1 MWLFCLVF
9 KHKLYTW
16 WLDQSGDVQ
25 HLFHA
30 QCGFGQDTDFKAQT
44 RTIPG
49 TFTVTSHP
57 FQTGASIRVGF
68 ALFKGTEKI
77 RVTPKPLAPTLH
89 FKHHLF
95 RNVIFLL
102 FTQPYTTAGLIFL
115 LIFTSGK
122 RGAHTTFGPHSDVLD
137 GCSLFSS
144 HQTLFEEWFMSRN
157 LWKRLPHANVN

>member
-1 MWLFCLVF
+1 MSNICFMLSVG
-9 KHKLYTW
+9 
-16 WLDQSGDVQ
+16 LDKTQTLRPRPGQSQG
-25 HLFHA
+25 LS
-30 QCGFGQDTDFKAQT
+30 
-44 RTIPG
+44 PW
-49 TFTVTSHP
+49 VTSHP